1 MPLKSYKKFF
11 NVIRFAKKIYKELEM
26 EESIVGFLYNLAK
39 RNLDFLF
46 RHITYI
52 TNKFPE
58 FKKDCF
64 KVMRR

>member
-1 MPLKSYKKFF
+1 
-11 NVIRFAKKIYKELEM
+11 M

-39 RNLDFLF
+39 RNRDFLF

-52 TNKFPE
+52 TNEFPE